1 MGQAPAPAQA
11 PSPSLVARFRHL
23 LAPSPK
29 AHRRSVAGVW
39 PCRCHCVGGWKDA
52 SERAPVRRHRPACLK
67 AHRRA
72 VAGVR
77 IVGCRGKRRCGKG
90 RGRGAVR
97 RRIGLSASA
106 LESGRVSDRARRQVR
121 RRIEPST
128 SASVIA
134 HRRPV
139 AGAHRRP
146 VAGAHRRRCHG
157 ERRCGKGRGRGPV
170 RRQHVARPVRRQSV
184 AGRHRFKPHRR
195 SVAGVG
201 GRRCH
206 GKRRCVKG
214 RRRGAVRECEGG
226 FQLPSVSL
234 DRPLAGPSPS
244 PSPHRRPLA
253 MHWRSPVSLR
263 GAGRQRPLAG
273 ARKERKGVGWGL
285 SAEILHCI
293 RRTVTDKIGDINL

>member
-146 VAGAHRRRCHG
+146 VAGAHRRRCRD
-157 ERRCGKGRGRGPV
+157 ERRCGKGRRGSYNCHGANAFPTV
-170 RRQHVARPVRRQSV
+170 DVAPGEALGV
-184 AGRHRFKPHRR
+184 AGSGCAQASVSAPDPHRR
-195 SVAGVG
+195 PVAGVR

-206 GKRRCVKG
+206 GKRRGVGERWRGPVQKG
-214 RRRGAVRECEGG
+214 EGG
-226 FQLPSVSL
+226 F
-234 DRPLAGPSPS
+234 A
-244 PSPHRRPLA
+244 
-253 MHWRSPVSLR
+253 
-263 GAGRQRPLAG
+263 
-273 ARKERKGVGWGL
+273 
-285 SAEILHCI
+285 
-293 RRTVTDKIGDINL
+293 